1 MYEKNIINCFNQFY
15 KKASDYAFIG
25 VCPSPKS
32 KPNSSL
38 VFMINHLIN
47 SSDYRESQFITNGI
61 ELINLVEDLKQKIS
75 ITLFMDY
82 HMHYL
87 ISVKK

>member
-1 MYEKNIINCFNQFY
+1 
-15 KKASDYAFIG
+15 
-25 VCPSPKS
+25 
-32 KPNSSL
+32 
-38 VFMINHLIN
+38 MINHLIN

-61 ELINLVEDLKQKIS
+61 ELINLVEDLNKKIS